1 MNVLPNE
8 YNFLIPLKTPSLI
21 RLGIKKDGGYIID
34 EDAIKLSNF
43 LISFGMADEYSFE
56 EDFLKYN
63 EQNNLIIF
71 DFSISHSQYI
81 KDFFKNI
88 RRILKLK
95 RKFSEL
101 ILCVKNYI
109 NFIKF
114 INNKNVKFYSKK
126 ITDQVTSSKDV
137 KIEEIFEK
145 IAKKNKKNITL
156 KIDIEGSEYKIIDK
170 ILLYQSQIDQLIIEY
185 HDTHTRKKEFF
196 ENMNKIKNFFY
207 INHLHANNYQN
218 YNQDGFPINIEIT
231 FLNKRFSSEN
241 YKKNFKYPLKILD
254 YPNNPNLTDLEFIFN
269 E

>member
-21 RLGIKKDGGYIID
+21 RLGINKDGGYIVDKDIL
-34 EDAIKLSNF
+34 KLSNL

-56 EDFLKYN
+56 EDFLKYYY
-63 EQNNLIIF
+63 QNNLIIF
-71 DFSISHSQYI
+71 DYSISHTQYL

-101 ILCVKNYI
+101 ILCVRNYI

-114 INNKNVKFYSKK
+114 IKNKKVKFYSKK
-126 ITDQVTSSKDV
+126 ITDQIVSIKDV
-137 KIEEIFEK
+137 TIEEIFKK
-145 IAKKNKKNITL
+145 IEKKNITL
-156 KIDIEGSEYKIIDK
+156 KIDIEGNEYKIIDK
-170 ILLYQSQIDQLIIEY
+170 ILLYESQIDQLIIEY
-185 HDTHTRKKEFF
+185 HDTHKRKKEFF
-196 ENMNKIKNFFY
+196 ENMKKIKNFFH
-207 INHLHANNYQN
+207 INHLHANNYQK

-231 FLNKRFSSEN
+231 FLSKRFSSVN
-241 YKKNFKYPLKILD
+241 YKKNFKYPLKVLD